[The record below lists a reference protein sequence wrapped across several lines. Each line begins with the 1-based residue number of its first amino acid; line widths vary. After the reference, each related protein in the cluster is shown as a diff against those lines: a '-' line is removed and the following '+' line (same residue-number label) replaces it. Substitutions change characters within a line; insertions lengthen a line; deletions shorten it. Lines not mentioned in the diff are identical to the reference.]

1 MLIDMVEYSLVG
13 RKYKDNSYDGESFD
27 CYSLIW
33 YIYKCYG
40 INIPKRMSNY
50 SLRVIAK
57 KMKQDEGVLWIPIDW
72 KDRRHLD
79 LLFFNTTLHL
89 KTHVG
94 MVIDKTKFI
103 HTTQETNVIITKNKK
118 SIYLAQLYKVYRWY
132 ELV

>member
-1 MLIDMVEYSLVG
+1 MVEYSLVG
-13 RKYKDNSYDGESFD
+13 RKYKDNSYDGKSFD

-94 MVIDKTKFI
+94 MVIDKIKFI
-103 HTTQETNVIITKNKK
+103 HTTQETNVIIAKNKK
-118 SIYLAQLYKVYRWY
+118 SIHLAQLYKVYRWH